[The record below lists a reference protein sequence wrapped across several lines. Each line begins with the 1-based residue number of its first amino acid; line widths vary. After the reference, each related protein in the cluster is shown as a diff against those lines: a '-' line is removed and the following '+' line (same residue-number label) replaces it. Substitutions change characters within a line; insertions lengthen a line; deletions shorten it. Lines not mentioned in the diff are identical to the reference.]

1 VACAHNTA
9 DTLTNARARSQAIN
23 AGSDCTQYNGS
34 SKSNATEKSMC
45 FAACQAAV
53 IAQKH
58 VCKVC
63 VGMRNICVIA
73 SGY

>member
-1 VACAHNTA
+1 MACAHNTA

-45 FAACQAAV
+45 FAACQAAG

-58 VCKVC
+58 VC
-63 VGMRNICVIA
+63 
-73 SGY
+73 